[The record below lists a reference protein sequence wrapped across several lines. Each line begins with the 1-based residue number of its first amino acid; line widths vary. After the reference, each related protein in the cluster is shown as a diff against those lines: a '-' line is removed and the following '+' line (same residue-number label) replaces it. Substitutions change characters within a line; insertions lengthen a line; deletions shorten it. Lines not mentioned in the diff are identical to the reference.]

1 MRRREFITSFGGAVA
16 WSFAARAQQSG
27 PARLIGILVPAVAG
41 TQYWEGYIAAFR
53 EELQRLGWSGGRNI
67 KLEERWALNADGLR
81 AQAAELVRM
90 TPEVILAAA
99 ASAAHRTLHGR
110 VVSIEGAPPPKNV
123 GIVEWDSLDD
133 AVAFYKSKAWTDLAP
148 QREKAQKTI
157 RRYVVEVEK

>member
-1 MRRREFITSFGGAVA
+1 MHFHKMRRREFITSFGGAVA

-27 PARLIGILVPAVAG
+27 PARVIGILVPAVAG

-99 ASAAHRTLHGR
+99 ASAAQPMHEATS
-110 VVSIEGAPPPKNV
+110 SIPIVFANV
-123 GIVEWDSLDD
+123 PG
-133 AVAFYKSKAWTDLAP
+133 LAP
-148 QREKAQKTI
+148 EPA
-157 RRYVVEVEK
+157 